1 MTKNELL
8 VTKILNLMKYRR
20 RLQFLEKLLRENSWM
35 MVENK
40 VGGGVVVSLS
50 NAESAAGTTISD
62 AIDKLIEKGS
72 ASVA

>member
-1 MTKNELL
+1 
-8 VTKILNLMKYRR
+8 
-20 RLQFLEKLLRENSWM
+20 M